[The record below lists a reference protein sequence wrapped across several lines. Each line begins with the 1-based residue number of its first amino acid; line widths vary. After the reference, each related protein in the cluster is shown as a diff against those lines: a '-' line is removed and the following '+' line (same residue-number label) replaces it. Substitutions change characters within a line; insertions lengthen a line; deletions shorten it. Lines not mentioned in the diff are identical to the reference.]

1 MTDLTHG
8 QQPSADTQ
16 APAGHVDTEWVCVPC
31 FTMKPRASGHV
42 TVHGTG
48 RGGDPASLTVWCPW
62 CGDRMERAG
71 GCLTD
76 DEVAALH
83 TTTEWVAVT
92 TIEHAAT
99 VEQAGDRCG
108 RCGAARNAGEAAWR
122 FTYESGDTIDGCS
135 ACAAEL
141 AVGAVDPPEV
151 LEDGE

>member
-71 GCLTD
+71 DCLTD
-76 DEVAALH
+76 DELAAPH
-83 TTTEWVAVT
+83 TTM
-92 TIEHAAT
+92 
-99 VEQAGDRCG
+99 
-108 RCGAARNAGEAAWR
+108 EAYRRSDHPGFA
-122 FTYESGDTIDGCS
+122 SK
-135 ACAAEL
+135 CAAAPSGTENP
-141 AVGAVDPPEV
+141 VG
-151 LEDGE
+151 